1 MYLTT
6 DAESLL
12 VYEALASDVR
22 LRIIELLDKRQMHIK
37 EMAAEL
43 YLSSAMVSSHV
54 SKLQKAGLVSS
65 RMQRIE
71 GATYKYCSLSANFL
85 QIRLSNSKNMASR
98 VMELSMPIGHY
109 TDYEAE
115 PTCGIATRERM
126 IGYYDDPRYFLDPER
141 VHAGIF
147 WFSKGF
153 VEYKIPNYLFEDQ
166 LAIEIEISMEISSE
180 APHINE
186 KWPSDIMFTLNG
198 VILGIWTSPGDFG
211 ENKGRY
217 TPSWWHS
224 DVNQY
229 GLMKVLRI
237 NSAGTYMD
245 GQQIS
250 DITLKD
256 VKWNT
261 DQWSFRITAEPAAR
275 RRGGLTVFGRGFGN
289 YDQDIVIRVY
299 YE

>member
-12 VYEALASDVR
+12 VYEALASTVR
-22 LRIIELLDKRQMHIK
+22 LKIIQLLDNRQMHIK
-37 EMAAEL
+37 ELAGEL
-43 YLSSAMVSSHV
+43 YLSSAIVSSHV

-71 GATYKYCSLSANFL
+71 GATYKFCSLSANFL
-85 QIRLSNSKNMASR
+85 QIKLSNSPDIARK
-98 VMELSMPIGHY
+98 VVELSIPIGHY
-109 TDYEAE
+109 TDFEAA
-115 PTCGIATRERM
+115 PTCGIATRQKI

-141 VHAGIF
+141 VNAGIL
-147 WFSKGF
+147 WFSKGY

-166 LAIEIEISMEISSE
+166 TVREIEICMEIGSE
-180 APHINE
+180 APQVNE

-198 VILGIWTSPGDFG
+198 VSLGNWTSPGDFG
-211 ENKGRY
+211 KNKGRF
-217 TPSWWHS
+217 TPSWWKS

-229 GLMKVLRI
+229 GMMKVLRI
-237 NSAGTYMD
+237 HSSGTFMD

-250 DITLKD
+250 DIKLQD
-256 VKWNT
+256 VKWDA
-261 DQWSFRITAEPAAR
+261 DQWKFRMTAEPAAR

-289 YDQDIVIRVY
+289 YDQDIFIRVY